1 MNPEIIICPNCEF
14 EIPLNEVLTHQ
25 IEDSLK
31 KELQKDIRKQEELL
45 AARKEELRS
54 KEEAL
59 KKSETDLDDK
69 LQVLLKQKET
79 ELIALATKKA
89 RSDSETTLK
98 ALQQELE
105 EKSKK
110 LSESQETELALR
122 KKSRDLEEREKT
134 LVLEVEKKLAA
145 GIDEARQKAIKSFQE
160 AQQLKDAAYEKK
172 IADMSKAVDEAK
184 RKAEQGSMQTQGEVA
199 ELNLEETLKQAFR
212 FDDIDPV
219 AKGVRGADVIQ
230 TVRDNSLKSCGKI
243 IWEVKNTKVWS
254 QGWIQKLKDDQVA
267 AGAEIAI
274 IVTEAMPAD
283 LKDFGMVENVWV
295 TTKSLAIPL
304 AGALRDSLA
313 NLTYARNSAEGMSE
327 KMKILHQ
334 YIVGPE
340 FRQKMEGIIETFIGM
355 KVQLEREKSAMI
367 KLWKE
372 REKQIDRVV
381 DNTSG
386 MYGTFKGVIGAE
398 LKEISSLELTD
409 GLDEEGLE

>member
-14 EIPLNEVLTHQ
+14 MIPLNEVLTHQ

-79 ELIALATKKA
+79 ELIAQATKKA
-89 RSDSETTLK
+89 RTDSETTLK

-105 EKSKK
+105 EKAKK
-110 LSESQETELALR
+110 LTEAQETELALR

-134 LVLEVEKKLAA
+134 LALEVEKKLAA
-145 GIDEARQKAIKSFQE
+145 GIDEAQQKAIKSFQE
-160 AQQLKDAAYEKK
+160 TQQLKDAAYEKK
-172 IADMSKAVDEAK
+172 IADMAKAVDEAK

-199 ELNLEETLKQAFR
+199 ELTLEDALSSAFR
-212 FDDIDPV
+212 YDEIEPV
-219 AKGVRGADVIQ
+219 GKGIRGADVIQ
-230 TVRDNSLKSCGKI
+230 TVKDKSLKACGKI

-254 QGWIQKLKDDQVA
+254 QGWIQKLKDDQVTS
-267 AGAEIAI
+267 GAEIAI

-295 TTKSLAIPL
+295 TTKTLAIPL

-327 KMKILHQ
+327 KMKFLHK

-340 FRQKMEGIIETFIGM
+340 FRQKVEGIIETFSGM
-355 KVQLEREKSAMI
+355 KAQLDKEKRAMTR
-367 KLWKE
+367 LWKE

-381 DNTSG
+381 ENTSG
-386 MYGTFKGVIGAE
+386 MYGDFRGVIGAD
-398 LKEISSLELTD
+398 LKEISSLELGD
-409 GLDEEGLE
+409 GLEEGDE

>member
-79 ELIALATKKA
+79 ELIAQATKKA
-89 RSDSETTLK
+89 RTDSETTLK

-134 LVLEVEKKLAA
+134 LALEVEKKLAA
-145 GIDEARQKAIKSFQE
+145 GIDEAQQKAVKSFQE

-172 IADMSKAVDEAK
+172 IADMAKAVDEAK
-184 RKAEQGSMQTQGEVA
+184 RKAGQGSMQTQGEVL
-199 ELNLEETLKQAFR
+199 ELSLEESLKSAFR
-212 FDDIDPV
+212 YDEIEPV
-219 AKGVRGADVIQ
+219 GKGIRGADVIQ
-230 TVRDNSLKSCGKI
+230 TVKDKSLKACGKI
-243 IWEVKNTKVWS
+243 IWESKNTKVWS
-254 QGWIQKLKDDQVA
+254 QGWVQKLKDDQVA
-267 AGAEIAI
+267 AGAEMAI
-274 IVTEAMPAD
+274 IVTEAMPAEFT
-283 LKDFGMVENVWV
+283 DFGMVENVWV
-295 TTKSLAIPL
+295 TTKTLAIPL

-327 KMKILHQ
+327 KMKFLHQ

-340 FRQKMEGIIETFIGM
+340 FRQKVEGIIETFSGM
-355 KVQLEREKSAMI
+355 KVQLDKEKRAMTR
-367 KLWKE
+367 LWKE

-381 DNTSG
+381 ENTSG
-386 MYGTFKGVIGAE
+386 MYGDFRGVIGAD
-398 LKEISSLELTD
+398 LKEISSLELGD
-409 GLDEEGLE
+409 GLEEDSE

>member
-79 ELIALATKKA
+79 ELIAQATKKA
-89 RSDSETTLK
+89 RTDSETTLK

-134 LVLEVEKKLAA
+134 LALEVEKKLAA
-145 GIDEARQKAIKSFQE
+145 GIDEAQQKAVKSFQE

-172 IADMSKAVDEAK
+172 IADMAKAVDEAK
-184 RKAEQGSMQTQGEVA
+184 RKAGQGSMQTQGEVL
-199 ELNLEETLKQAFR
+199 ELSLEESLKSAFR
-212 FDDIDPV
+212 YDEIEPV
-219 AKGVRGADVIQ
+219 GKGIRGADVIQ
-230 TVRDNSLKSCGKI
+230 TVKDKSLKACGKI
-243 IWEVKNTKVWS
+243 IWESKNTKVWS
-254 QGWIQKLKDDQVA
+254 QGWVQKLKDDQVA
-267 AGAEIAI
+267 AGAEMAI
-274 IVTEAMPAD
+274 IVTEAMPAEFT
-283 LKDFGMVENVWV
+283 DFGMVENVWV
-295 TTKSLAIPL
+295 TTKTLAIPL

-313 NLTYARNSAEGMSE
+313 KLTYARNSAEGMSE
-327 KMKILHQ
+327 KMKFLHQ

-340 FRQKMEGIIETFIGM
+340 FRQKVEGIIETFSGM
-355 KVQLEREKSAMI
+355 KVQLDKEKRAMTR
-367 KLWKE
+367 LWKE

-381 DNTSG
+381 ENTSG
-386 MYGTFKGVIGAE
+386 MYGDFRGVIGAD
-398 LKEISSLELTD
+398 LKEISSLELGD
-409 GLDEEGLE
+409 GLEEDSE